1 MQMVKNIRNNNKKI
15 PSAFLKRAKRA
26 IPPANADSWGI
37 EEFYDGNM
45 ERECIEETC
54 SAEENMEVF
63 DHEERHRESWQ
74 RLEGCFSKYKLL

>member
-1 MQMVKNIRNNNKKI
+1 MVKNIRNNDIKI
-15 PSAFLKRAKRA
+15 TSAFLKRAKRA
-26 IPPANADSWGI
+26 TPPANADSWGI